1 MNKTSRAW
9 NLLAALLFGL
19 GAAGVAAAAGPT
31 DVVKIKIGSQAPD
44 RSPWGKALNEV
55 AAEWSKLSGGRI
67 VVEIYAGAIAG
78 NELDQIRKLRIGT
91 LQGAVFSNVGLNIIE
106 RSVFVLSTPF
116 LFTAQEEFE
125 YVFDNL
131 KPGFE
136 KQIEDKGYKVLLWTL
151 AGWTH
156 FFAKDK
162 VIFPE
167 DLKKHKVAISGSDP
181 EMEQAWKGMGFHVV
195 PMDVK
200 DLMVGLQTGMVTA
213 TYMPTLIAGSGQY
226 FALMRHMLPLKL
238 APLIGGLLLSERVW
252 DSIPETFRG
261 PMLEAVDRLS
271 RRLYEETNQLE
282 VDALKAMAD
291 NGLIIDDV
299 PADALDRWR
308 EFAARGMGELV
319 GKAFPREMYD
329 QALAHLAELRKKYG
343 R

>member
-1 MNKTSRAW
+1 MNMTSRAW
-9 NLLAALLFGL
+9 NLLAVLLFGL
-19 GAAGVAAAAGPT
+19 AAAGVAAAGQPDT
-31 DVVKIKIGSQAPD
+31 VRIKIGSQAPD
-44 RSPWGKALNEV
+44 RSPWGRALNEV

-67 VVEIYAGAIAG
+67 LVEIYPGAIAG
-78 NELDQIRKLRIGT
+78 NELDQIRKMRIGT

-125 YVFDNL
+125 CVFDKM

-136 KQIEDKGYKVLLWTL
+136 RQIEDKGYKVLLWTL

-156 FFAKDK
+156 FFARDK

-181 EMEQAWKGMGFHVV
+181 EMEQAWKEMGFHVV

-261 PMLEAVDRLS
+261 PMAEAVDRVS
-271 RRLYEETNQLE
+271 RRLYEETRRLE
-282 VDALKAMAD
+282 EDALKAMVD

-299 PADALDRWR
+299 PADALDSWR
-308 EFAARGMGELV
+308 EFAARGMGALV
-319 GKAFPREMYD
+319 GRAFPREKYD
-329 QALAHLAELRKKYG
+329 QAVAHLAELRK
-343 R
+343 

>member
-1 MNKTSRAW
+1 MNMTNRAW
-9 NLLAALLFGL
+9 NLLAVLLFGL
-19 GAAGVAAAAGPT
+19 AAAAAGQPGT
-31 DVVKIKIGSQAPD
+31 VRIKIGSQAPD

-55 AAEWSKLSGGRI
+55 AAEWSKLSGGR
-67 VVEIYAGAIAG
+67 VLVEIYAGAIAG

-136 KQIEDKGYKVLLWTL
+136 RQIEDKGYKVLLWTL

-156 FFAKDK
+156 FFARDK

-181 EMEQAWKGMGFHVV
+181 EMEQAWKEMGFHVV

-299 PADALDRWR
+299 PADALDKWR

-329 QALAHLAELRKKYG
+329 QALAHLAELRKKDG